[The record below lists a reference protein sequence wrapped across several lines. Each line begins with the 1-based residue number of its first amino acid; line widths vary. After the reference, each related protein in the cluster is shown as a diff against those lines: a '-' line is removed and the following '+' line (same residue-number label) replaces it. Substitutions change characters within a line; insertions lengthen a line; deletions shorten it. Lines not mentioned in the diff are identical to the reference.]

1 MAKTAVINVRVEP
14 ELKQLAE
21 DLYKSFGITITDAIN
36 LFLNKSVMEGGL
48 PFELKQPR
56 YNAETEAAMAEA
68 DAILDGRAETKAY
81 KSAGELFREL
91 DRELKEESR

>member
-1 MAKTAVINVRVEP
+1 MAKSAVINVRVEP

-48 PFELKQPR
+48 PFDLKQPR

-68 DAILDGRAETKAY
+68 DAMLDGRIEAQAY

-91 DRELKEESR
+91 DKELEEESR

>member
-1 MAKTAVINVRVEP
+1 MAKSAVINVRVEP

-36 LFLNKSVMEGGL
+36 LFLNKSIMEGGL

-56 YNAETEAAMAEA
+56 YNAETEAAMLEA
-68 DAILDGRAETKAY
+68 DAILEGREKTKSY
-81 KSAGELFREL
+81 KSAKELFEEL
-91 DRELKEESR
+91 DREIEEES